1 MYPVEDGNGMSFRT
15 IKRDGDGNIEYVE
28 YRLDCN
34 DSVVRLYRDE
44 ERESGWRPEEQRGET
59 AG

>member
-1 MYPVEDGNGMSFRT
+1 MSFRT

-44 ERESGWRPEEQRGET
+44 NSESGWRSEERGRDT
-59 AG
+59 AR